1 MGAELLELSLSE
13 VGDVRIGDG
22 RNAIDGNQFAEA
34 GLSSSAEFVLVGLPT
49 PPSNIPVAAAEVCV
63 HGG

>member
-34 GLSSSAEFVLVGLPT
+34 VLS
-49 PPSNIPVAAAEVCV
+49 AAADVFLV
-63 HGG
+63 RFAWHGKVN